1 MFSFSFVVFK
11 TPDFA
16 DENMT
21 RAVLRVA
28 SSCVRKSDASFK
40 LIGLLASFLQKDPQK
55 AVPSRAADFATHC
68 REAESLKSS
77 NMRSVSY

>member
-1 MFSFSFVVFK
+1 MFSFTFVVFK

-21 RAVLRVA
+21 RAVA